1 MAKGGGSGKG
11 GSGSKGSGASKSG
24 GSGKS
29 GGSSMSKSDAS
40 RIQSAS
46 DRHPES
52 PSATSGFAE
61 RAQSAADQA
70 ENREPQQQADK

>member
-1 MAKGGGSGKG
+1 MTKGGGSGKG
-11 GSGSKGSGASKSG
+11 GSGGKGSGSGKGG

-29 GGSSMSKSDAS
+29 GGSLSKSDAS
-40 RIQSAS
+40 RIQSAA

-61 RAQSAADQA
+61 RAQSAADRA
-70 ENREPQQQADK
+70 ENRETQQADK

>member
-11 GSGSKGSGASKSG
+11 GSGGKGG

-29 GGSSMSKSDAS
+29 GGSAMSKSDAS
-40 RIQSAS
+40 RIQSAC

-61 RAQSAADQA
+61 RAQSAVDRA
-70 ENREPQQQADK
+70 ENSQQQQGADK